1 MSLESSNSF
10 KKRCYPKANK
20 LTTSKS
26 SPPPPPLLPPN
37 HNKFKVRVLL
47 LLIFFNKKPQNS
59 HQFLVPCGDLRL
71 KRANE
76 GGPLHRHCL
85 DDVVLQQHLDVLE
98 GGQDAQP
105 CVLVGREV
113 EVHIR
118 PVILHLHQRLTD
130 RQIHVDPSDRQ
141 TC

>member
-1 MSLESSNSF
+1 MLSKSKQIDS
-10 KKRCYPKANK
+10 
-20 LTTSKS
+20 TSKSS
-26 SPPPPPLLPPN
+26 SPPPPPTATN

-47 LLIFFNKKPQNS
+47 LLKKIYIYKKPQNS

-113 EVHIR
+113 EVHIC

-130 RQIHVDPSDRQ
+130 RQIHMDLTDRQ
-141 TC
+141 AC